1 MNLTGGAA
9 KPARRMR
16 NNGEGRQGESTIRLA
31 PSILAADFMHLAREV
46 EQCEKAGADLLH
58 CDVMDGHF
66 VPNLT
71 FGPPLIRQLHA
82 LTSLELDVHLM
93 IEEPEKSLEAYRE
106 AGAAA
111 ITVHQ
116 EVCPHLHR
124 TLSHIRSLGAR
135 AGVALNPSTPVAMV
149 RPILGSFDILL
160 IMTVNPGF
168 GGQRFIG
175 EMINK
180 ILCADEWRKQEMV
193 QFALAVD
200 GGIDDLTVP
209 LVVEAGADLL
219 VAGTSVFKGNIE
231 QNIRRLREAV
241 PC

>member
-1 MNLTGGAA
+1 MKNSV
-9 KPARRMR
+9 R
-16 NNGEGRQGESTIRLA
+16 IA
-31 PSILAADFMHLAREV
+31 PSILAADFMHLADQIRE
-46 EQCEKAGADLLH
+46 CEAAGADVIH

-71 FGPPLIRQLHA
+71 FGPPIIKQLRQ

-93 IEEPEKSLEAYRE
+93 IEAPERSLESYRE

-135 AGVALNPSTPVAMV
+135 AGVSINPSTPIELLEPV
-149 RPILGSFDILL
+149 LGCFDLLL

-168 GGQRFIG
+168 GGQRFIAH
-175 EMINK
+175 MLPK
-180 ILCADEWRKQEMV
+180 IEYAHRWRKENKAD
-193 QFALAVD
+193 FALAVD
-200 GGIDDLTVP
+200 GGIDETTTP
-209 LVVEAGADLL
+209 RVVKAGADQLI
-219 VAGTSVFKGNIE
+219 AGTAVFHGDIAR
-231 QNIRRLREAV
+231 NIRQLREAAA
-241 PC
+241 C

>member
-1 MNLTGGAA
+1 MQQKTG
-9 KPARRMR
+9 
-16 NNGEGRQGESTIRLA
+16 SHVRLA
-31 PSILAADFMHLAREV
+31 PSILAADFMHLASEAERC
-46 EQCEKAGADLLH
+46 QKAGADLLH

-71 FGPPLIRQLHA
+71 FGPPLIKQLHA
-82 LTSLELDVHLM
+82 VTPLELDVHLM
-93 IEEPEKSLEAYRE
+93 IEAPEKSLETYRD

-135 AGVALNPSTPVAMV
+135 SGVAINPSTPIELLEPV
-149 RPILGSFDILL
+149 LGSFDILL

-168 GGQRFIG
+168 GGQKFI
-175 EMINK
+175 ESMIAK
-180 ILCADEWRKQEMV
+180 ILLADEWRKKGLA

-200 GGIDDLTVP
+200 GGIDEQTTP
-209 LVVEAGADLL
+209 RVVKAGADML
-219 VAGTSVFKGNIE
+219 VAGTSVFKGDIERNIH
-231 QNIRRLREAV
+231 RLREVAT
-241 PC
+241 C